1 MRLTRMPDPGGPWL
15 AIDCATDL
23 AGLALVADDRL
34 LEERHWSSRRR
45 HTRELG
51 PALEAMLERQGLGVT
66 ELGGIA
72 VAIGPG
78 SYTGLR
84 IGLAL
89 AKGLAMGA
97 DLPIVGVPTLDI
109 LAVALS
115 APACPR
121 SLPLWAVL
129 QAGRGRVVAACY
141 PAAEAAT
148 AGRPAAWPDPRALS
162 VMQVAD
168 LARLATAPAWLAG
181 ELDASAR
188 RQLAAPGLLFLPP
201 AASVRRA
208 SWLATLGRRWAA
220 AGMADDPAALA
231 PIYPVQP

>member
-1 MRLTRMPDPGGPWL
+1 MADPDGPWL
-15 AIDCATDL
+15 GIDCATDV
-23 AGLALVADDRL
+23 AGLALAAEDRL
-34 LEERHWSSRRR
+34 LEEQHWSSRRR

-51 PALEAMLERQGLGVT
+51 PALEAMLSRQALGASD
-66 ELGGIA
+66 LGGIA

-109 LAVALS
+109 LAAALS

-121 SLPLWAVL
+121 ALPLWALL

-141 PAAEAAT
+141 PVVEL
-148 AGRPAAWPDPRALS
+148 GLGRRPAAWPDPRALS
-162 VMQVAD
+162 VMRVED
-168 LARLATAPAWLAG
+168 LAHAAEAPAWVAG
-181 ELDASAR
+181 ELDAATR
-188 RQLAAPGLLFLPP
+188 RQLDAPGLLLLPP
-201 AASVRRA
+201 AACLRRA

-220 AGMADDPAALA
+220 AGGADDPASLA
-231 PIYPVQP
+231 PIYPGEA